1 MGGKT
6 QMEKLF
12 SENQL
17 FLQMVRVSLVTV
29 EASVLKDYPVMKSK
43 QNQLLSCDLIWRKL
57 LFDYILF
64 EIE

>member
-1 MGGKT
+1 
-6 QMEKLF
+6 MEKLF

-29 EASVLKDYPVMKSK
+29 EASLLKDCPVMKSK
-43 QNQLLSCDLIWRKL
+43 QNQLLSCDQIWRKL

>member
-1 MGGKT
+1 
-6 QMEKLF
+6 MEKLF

-29 EASVLKDYPVMKSK
+29 EASLLKDCPVMISK

>member
-1 MGGKT
+1 
-6 QMEKLF
+6 MEKLF

-17 FLQMVRVSLVTV
+17 FLQMVRVSLLTV
-29 EASVLKDYPVMKSK
+29 EASLLKDCSVMRFK
-43 QNQLLSCDLIWRKL
+43 QNLLSCDQIWCKL

>member
-1 MGGKT
+1 
-6 QMEKLF
+6 MEKLF

-29 EASVLKDYPVMKSK
+29 EASLLKHCPVMKSK

>member
-1 MGGKT
+1 
-6 QMEKLF
+6 MEKLF

-29 EASVLKDYPVMKSK
+29 EASLLKDCPVMKSK

>member
-1 MGGKT
+1 
-6 QMEKLF
+6 MEKLF

>member
-1 MGGKT
+1 
-6 QMEKLF
+6 MEKLF

-43 QNQLLSCDLIWRKL
+43 QNQLLSCDQIWRKL